1 MMNNLFAEI
10 QKVVPPGGT
19 PRKVLYQGPPGSPT
33 RTLYEEVGEVALVQ
47 YPPTTEEPSQQG
59 GSSRLGSSGKEP

>member
-19 PRKVLYQGPPGSPT
+19 PRRVLYQGPPGSST
-33 RTLYEEVGEVALVQ
+33 GTLYEEVGEVTLVQ
-47 YPPTTEEPSQQG
+47 NPSAATEPS
-59 GSSRLGSSGKEP
+59 